1 MYRRGLTLVDEQT
14 KQRRDPQVVFTEA
27 EMAEFVRRS
36 AEANRG
42 NRGGALRFT
51 CDKDDEE
58 VRRVRG
64 RVNPA
69 NPTGACKHAELR
81 RVRWPYFCDF
91 RVPDVRQMSVLRVF
105 EVRQSLFS
113 GCAT

>member
-14 KQRRDPQVVFTEA
+14 KQRRDPQVVFTEV

-51 CDKDDEE
+51 CDKDDDEDE
-58 VRRVRG
+58 PHEIVGPLDQLGDVLDLDAVRPLDLLTDPG
-64 RVNPA
+64 
-69 NPTGACKHAELR
+69 
-81 RVRWPYFCDF
+81 
-91 RVPDVRQMSVLRVF
+91 
-105 EVRQSLFS
+105 
-113 GCAT
+113 